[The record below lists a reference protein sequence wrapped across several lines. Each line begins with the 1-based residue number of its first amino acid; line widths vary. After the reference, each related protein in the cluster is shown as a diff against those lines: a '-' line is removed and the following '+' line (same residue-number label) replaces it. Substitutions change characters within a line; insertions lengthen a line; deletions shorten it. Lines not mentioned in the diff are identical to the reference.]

1 MNTLEVGTQLFE
13 ATETIDQQRV
23 RAYASAAK
31 DDNAIHVDP
40 EAARL
45 LGLEAPVAHG
55 MLTVGIA
62 LGHVMTWLGDASE
75 RFLRYETRFIKPVF
89 VPPAT
94 AVELTVKGVVG
105 AVNDGEVRIDVKVEL
120 VASGTTVLRP
130 FRVFIRA

>member
-1 MNTLEVGTQLFE
+1 MKIPEVGTQLFE
-13 ATETIDQQRV
+13 AIEVIDQQRV
-23 RAYASAAK
+23 QDYARAAK

-45 LGLEAPVAHG
+45 VGLEAPVAHG

-62 LGHVMTWLGDASE
+62 LGHVMAWLGDAPE

-94 AVELTVKGVVG
+94 DVQLAVKGLVG
-105 AVNDGEVRIDVKVEL
+105 AVSDSEVRIDVKVEL
-120 VASGTTVLRP
+120 VSSGVTVLRP
-130 FRVFIRA
+130 FRVYITA

>member
-1 MNTLEVGTQLFE
+1 MSDLEVGTELFLV
-13 ATETIDQQRV
+13 TEILNQERV
-23 RAYASAAK
+23 RAYAAAAK

-45 LGLEAPVAHG
+45 VGLEAPVAHG

-62 LGHVMTWLGDASE
+62 LGHVMNWLADAPD

-94 AVELTVKGVVG
+94 AVEITFRGVVG
-105 AVNDGEVRIDVKVEL
+105 AVTDAEIRIDIKAEL
-120 VASGTTVLRP
+120 SAGRTTVLRP
-130 FRVFIRA
+130 FRVFIRP